1 MQMRFLSVWI
11 SIFVLFSGV
20 ACSASDIGTTIS
32 DEDLVF
38 EPFEPYIPCAD
49 GSPAGIYR
57 EASSISNTISETNHV
72 LVFIGGG
79 VCTSEENCKEKVE
92 SSEAFLFSSDFL
104 PRAVKGHT
112 LLSTNATENP
122 IASDFTRW
130 LVPYCSQDLFLG
142 SVDPSM
148 ERQLARRGDD
158 IFEAALRTMEDSF
171 HNSTVDTLIVAGI
184 SAGSIGLMNHIESV
198 QKVSQD
204 ANVTKLRMILDSPAI
219 ASANEAAGDISSE
232 LEAMTDIER
241 HPLCSSSYT
250 QAFQSKELWNI
261 PCCASIHCMLEN
273 DPVFQRLN
281 QAEDKDGRERLL
293 LLDSLYDSIAIV
305 STVLL
310 SPTEV
315 NSSTAPSGTLSISD
329 VDASFSKMLEVAGAR
344 GREFTQSAYGSN
356 SRLGDS
362 VLWAVTNAVTHPFL
376 IGALEIEQL
385 RCGDNDDGSEV
396 YGLDESNIYG
406 FFTVCKEDGIGESK
420 F

>member
-1 MQMRFLSVWI
+1 M
-11 SIFVLFSGV
+11 
-20 ACSASDIGTTIS
+20 ACSALDIGTTIS

-57 EASSISNTISETNHV
+57 EASSNSNTISEMNHV
-72 LVFIGGG
+72 MVFIGGG
-79 VCTSEENCKEKVE
+79 VCMSEENCNAKVE
-92 SSEAFLFSSDFL
+92 SSEAFLLTSDFL

-112 LLSTNATENP
+112 LLSKNATENP

-130 LVPYCSQDLFLG
+130 LVPYCSQDLYLG
-142 SVDPSM
+142 SLDPSI

-158 IFEAALRTMEDSF
+158 IFKAALKTMEDSF
-171 HNSTVDTLIVAGI
+171 NNSTVDTLIVAGI

-204 ANVTKLRMILDSPAI
+204 ANVTKLRMILDAPTI
-219 ASANEAAGDISSE
+219 ASEHETAGDISRE
-232 LEAMTDIER
+232 LEAITDIER

-250 QAFQSKELWNI
+250 QAFQSKELWSI

-293 LLDSLYDSIAIV
+293 LLDSLYDPLAIV
-305 STVLL
+305 STLL
-310 SPTEV
+310 ISPTEV
-315 NSSTAPSGTLSISD
+315 NSTERSGTLSISD

-344 GREFTQSAYGSN
+344 GREFTQSAYGSI

-362 VLWAVTNAVTHPFL
+362 VLWAVTNAVAHPFL
-376 IGALEIEQL
+376 IGALEIEQI
-385 RCGDNDDGSEV
+385 RCGANDDGSEV
-396 YGLDESNIYG
+396 YGRDDSNIDG
-406 FFTVCKEDGIGESK
+406 FEGLFSVCKEDGIGIGKSN